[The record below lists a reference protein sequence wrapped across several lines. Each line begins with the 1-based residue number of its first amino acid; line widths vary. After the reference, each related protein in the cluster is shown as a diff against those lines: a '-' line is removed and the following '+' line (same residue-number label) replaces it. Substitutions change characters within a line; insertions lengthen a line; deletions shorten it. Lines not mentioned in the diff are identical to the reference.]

1 MGTANKDGF
10 YFKYSWRKALMDYPA
25 EVRLEVYDAIME
37 YAESG
42 TLIELKPMAKMAF
55 SIFKVEID
63 LEKDRVRS
71 ISEKR
76 AEAGRK
82 AMEARYSKSNKPQQD
97 LTNLT
102 SVTND
107 SKCYQM
113 LEKNEPNNNIINNN
127 ILDIQERKESISK
140 DIPKKREKSAAKA
153 APTDLKKKKKDFYE
167 TLLPFVNKY
176 PKDMLRKF
184 YDYWSESNKS
194 RTKLRYELEKTWEVS
209 KRLATW
215 ASRDNGFK
223 PSMEIGT
230 VLHDNTIDK
239 YKDEEK
245 WNR

>member
-1 MGTANKDGF
+1 MGTASKEGF

-37 YAESG
+37 YAETG
-42 TLIELKPMAKMAF
+42 TLVELKPMAKMAF

-63 LEKDRVRS
+63 LEKDRARS

-82 AMEARYSKSNKPQQD
+82 AMEARYSKSNKTQQD

-102 SVTND
+102 SVTNA

-113 LEKNEPNNNIINNN
+113 LEENQPINNISNN
-127 ILDIQERKESISK
+127 ILDIQDKKETTTK
-140 DIPKKREKSAAKA
+140 VVVKKKEKSAAKA
-153 APTDLKKKKKDFYE
+153 APTDLEKKKKDFYS
-167 TLLPFVNKY
+167 TLLPYLDKY

-184 YDYWSESNKS
+184 YDYWSEANKS

-223 PSMEIGT
+223 SSMEIGT
-230 VLHDNTIDK
+230 VLHDNTIGK
-239 YKDEEK
+239 YQDEDK

>member
-1 MGTANKDGF
+1 MGTSNKDGF
-10 YFKYSWRKALMDYPA
+10 HFKYSWRKALMDYPA

-63 LEKDRVRS
+63 LEKDRARS

-82 AMEARYSKSNKPQQD
+82 AMEARYNKPNKTQQD
-97 LTNLT
+97 ITNLT
-102 SVTND
+102 SVTDASN
-107 SKCYQM
+107 CYQV
-113 LEKNEPNNNIINNN
+113 LEEKQPINNIINN
-127 ILDIQERKESISK
+127 ITDIQDKKETTTK
-140 DIPKKREKSAAKA
+140 VVAKKKEKSAAKA
-153 APTDLKKKKKDFYE
+153 APIDLDKKRKVFYDS
-167 TLLPFVNKY
+167 LLPFVDKY
-176 PKDMLRKF
+176 PKDMLRRF
-184 YDYWSESNKS
+184 YDYWSEANKS

-230 VLHDNTIDK
+230 VLHNNTISK
-239 YKDEEK
+239 YQDEDK